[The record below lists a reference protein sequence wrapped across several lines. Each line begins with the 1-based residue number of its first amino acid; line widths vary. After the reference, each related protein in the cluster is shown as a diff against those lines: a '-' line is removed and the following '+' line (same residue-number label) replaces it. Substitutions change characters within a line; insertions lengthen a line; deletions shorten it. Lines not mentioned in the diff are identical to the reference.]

1 MFSHFFTRTKPKIFI
16 GFDCITKVHLCF
28 CLFFWWKETQQ
39 IPQPQELG
47 EDVYEITSQD
57 TVSGIVNS

>member
-1 MFSHFFTRTKPKIFI
+1 MFLS
-16 GFDCITKVHLCF
+16 
-28 CLFFWWKETQQ
+28 FFWWKETQQ